1 MWERN
6 DMKNKKTAIVLTAA
20 ALVTLSAGLSACKST
35 PAEPEAPSLQRLIK
49 EGRYDEARELFAAR
63 ADINSVDEDGN
74 TALHLAAEINE
85 ADMVSFLIIKG
96 ANTEAKN
103 NAGDTPLH
111 VAIKHNALAAT
122 KVLAIVHG
130 DIFAK
135 DAEDNTALE
144 LALAK
149 GGDWYKAVITPQT
162 GAIRDTDGESIVHYF
177 VKTRDE
183 IAIDYCVSQELPLSV
198 VDNFEKTPLSLAF
211 ESASDAA
218 AIRIAAKL
226 LLAGATPV
234 GGDYAYFEDAVRMHN
249 SLLRFNDGQTALHI
263 ATIQGDTGIVD
274 YILNDKTSART
285 QDILQAQDITGATPL
300 HEAVR
305 YGRVD
310 IAKLLLSH
318 GAQVDA
324 LDSIGKTPIMLTIP
338 PETQLEMYKTLVQ
351 YRANVAQKDMFGDT
365 VLHVATMA
373 KASADVIK
381 FLVESGAPIN
391 ERNKQGVTPL
401 ALAIDQK
408 LDDHVVYYAS
418 LGADIF
424 AEDMQGNSPLSL
436 ALASPEPEML
446 QTLITKQNIRDK
458 DSGGNTPLH
467 IAIMMDAPFDY
478 IKYLVNSGADV
489 NARNKSGD
497 SVLYLTVEKN
507 KRQAGELLLEK
518 GADIFATNTQ
528 NYSPLRLALEYGG
541 DVQDWLITSQ
551 TLNTTDGAGNT
562 PLHYAA
568 EWALDDALKGL
579 IEKGAKLDAVNANG
593 ESVLF
598 AAVKGGSTSCLAILV
613 DNGAETDSR
622 SNLARD
628 HVGNT
633 PLHAAVRWNASAI
646 ARELIALGVEV
657 NAQNMSG
664 KTALGD
670 ACRAGKMEM
679 ALLLLDHGAD
689 VNATDATGRSILVDS
704 IQGNNEEMVSML
716 LGKGA
721 NPNIQEISGRNAY
734 HEAAVSGNARIIT
747 LIRTAGGNPLSRDS
761 IGETPFSLVLRSG
774 NEQLMKTVLG
784 SNTTIVDSDGNTPV
798 HIAVERKVPVKTLT
812 TLLSMGYPVSQ
823 RNGKGV
829 TALYIAVNTKQKAL
843 AELLLERGAD
853 PFIATTANDC
863 ALSIALKE
871 KNLEILDAI
880 AKYCS
885 SSTDMKGDSMLHYA
899 ARLADAETARHLVGL
914 GLNVAAKNISGETPA
929 AMAARWQR
937 PAVAEAL
944 R

>member
-1 MWERN
+1 
-6 DMKNKKTAIVLTAA
+6 MKNKKTLLISTATLVLLGSVLGSCT
-20 ALVTLSAGLSACKST
+20 TT
-35 PAEPEAPSLQRLIK
+35 PKEPETPSLQRLIK
-49 EGRYDEARELFAAR
+49 EGRYDEARGLFAAR
-63 ADINSVDEDGN
+63 VDINSVDEDGN
-74 TALHLAAEINE
+74 TALHLAAQLDE

-96 ANTEAKN
+96 ADTEAKN
-103 NAGDTPLH
+103 NRGDTPLH
-111 VAIKHNALAAT
+111 VAIKNNCLAST
-122 KVLAIVHG
+122 KILAIVHG

-135 DAEDNTALE
+135 DADGNMALE

-149 GGDWYKAVITPQT
+149 GGEWYKAVITPQT

-183 IAIDYCVSQELPLSV
+183 VAMDYCISQELPLSV
-198 VDNFEKTPLSLAF
+198 ADNFSKTPLSLAF
-211 ESASDAA
+211 ENASDPA

-226 LLAGATPV
+226 LLAGAQPV
-234 GGDYAYFEDAVRMHN
+234 GGDYAYFEDAVRTHN

-274 YILNDKTSART
+274 YILKDKTSART

-310 IAKLLLSH
+310 IAKLLLSN

-324 LDSIGKTPIMLTIP
+324 LDSIGKTPLLLNIP
-338 PETQLEMYKTLVQ
+338 EKAQLDMYKTLVQ
-351 YRANVAQKDMFGDT
+351 YKANIAQKDMFGDT
-365 VLHVATMA
+365 VLHIATMA
-373 KASADVIK
+373 KASPEVIK
-381 FLVESGAPIN
+381 VLVEAGAPVN

-401 ALAIDQK
+401 ALAIDQNM
-408 LDDHVVYYAS
+408 DEHVVYYAS

-424 AEDMQGNSPLSL
+424 AEDMKGQSPLSL
-436 ALASPEPEML
+436 ALAESTPEML
-446 QTLITKQNIRDK
+446 QTLITRQNIQSK
-458 DSGGNTPLH
+458 DSAGNTALH
-467 IAIMMDAPFDY
+467 IAILSDAPFDY

-507 KRQAGELLLEK
+507 KRQTGELLLER
-518 GADIFATNTQ
+518 GADIFATNIN
-528 NYSPLRLALEYGG
+528 NYSPLRLALENGG

-551 TLNTTDGAGNT
+551 TLNTTDGSGNT

-568 EWALDDALKGL
+568 EWALDTALKGL

-598 AAVKGGSTSCLAILV
+598 AAVKGGSTKCLAILV
-613 DNGAETDSR
+613 DNGAETDTR

-633 PLHAAVRWNASAI
+633 PLHAAVRWNAEAI

-670 ACRAGKMEM
+670 ACRAGKTDM
-679 ALLLLDHGAD
+679 ALLLLAHGAD

-704 IQGNNEEMVSML
+704 IQGNNEQMVAML
-716 LGKGA
+716 LEKGA

-734 HEAAVSGNARIIT
+734 HEAALSRNARIIT
-747 LIRTAGGNPLSRDS
+747 LIRNAGGNPLARDS
-761 IGETPFSLVLRSG
+761 IGETPFSLILRSG

-798 HIAVERKVPVKTLT
+798 HIAVERKVPAKTLT
-812 TLLSMGYPVSQ
+812 TLLSMGYPASQ

-829 TALYIAVNTKQKAL
+829 TALYTAVTTKQL
-843 AELLLERGAD
+843 SLVEILLEKGAD
-853 PFIATTANDC
+853 PFIATTTNES
-863 ALSIALKE
+863 ALSVALKE
-871 KNLEILDAI
+871 KNIKILDAI
-880 AKYCS
+880 AKYCATA
-885 SSTDMKGDSMLHYA
+885 TDMKGDSILHYA
-899 ARLADAETARHLVGL
+899 ARIADADTVSHLVSL
-914 GLNVAAKNISGETPA
+914 GLNVNAKNISGETPG

-937 PAVAEAL
+937 PAVAEVL